1 MSFIL
6 DKCWISPVH
15 FGLDPWRGTFLR
27 NGGLVINFTGQ
38 VSNGPNKLI
47 TIKLIAMEPKMNKGD
62 LNGSGS
68 EPKGSKINP
77 ERRQVVLKGIKKE
90 PKGVNNVPKDRAS
103 EKGAEIC

>member
-1 MSFIL
+1 ML
-6 DKCWISPVH
+6 DQP
-15 FGLDPWRGTFLR
+15 GALR
-27 NGGLVINFTGQ
+27 IRSMAWYVSQKRGLVINFTGQ

-62 LNGSGS
+62 LNGSSS